1 MPPRLDT
8 FLSSLPKP
16 FLSKMPVA
24 ASNTRKTTD
33 LKSPVKNDGT
43 KDMRYASKQFCN
55 KDGKRD
61 MRTKLTAAR

>member
-1 MPPRLDT
+1 MPSAT
-8 FLSSLPKP
+8 
-16 FLSKMPVA
+16 A
-24 ASNTRKTTD
+24 ATNTRKTTD
-33 LKSPVKNDGT
+33 LKSPVKNDGS